1 MCAAANAL
9 QENVSEGMNNI
20 TRALGDN
27 NTDTLKQEVESHTKH
42 WQLALTQFDKQSMLN
57 EEGEGLRKQLY
68 SLSGKVKE
76 MEQNEKFMSD
86 RLN

>member
-27 NTDTLKQEVESHTKH
+27 NTDTLNQEVESHAKH
-42 WQLALTQFDKQSMLN
+42 
-57 EEGEGLRKQLY
+57 
-68 SLSGKVKE
+68 
-76 MEQNEKFMSD
+76 
-86 RLN
+86 